1 MVSPISVLK
10 NIFGY
15 GAFRRGQEEII
26 NKIIAGS
33 DALAIMPT
41 GAGKSLCYQI
51 PAIVGGGV
59 AVIVSPLISLM
70 KDQVDALCQ
79 NGVSAASI
87 NSSMEWE
94 EVSEILARVRSGNLS
109 LLYIAP
115 ERLEGEGFLNFFRSA
130 EPSLVVV
137 DEAHC
142 VSQWGHDFRPSYLN
156 IAPAIAS
163 LAKRP
168 AVAAFTATATPAVR
182 DDIIRQLA
190 LQEPFVITTG
200 FDRENLFF
208 QVEHPADKNDFML
221 DYVKKNKDVS
231 GIIYCST
238 RKTVETVCAKLCL
251 NGIKAVRYHAGL
263 IDAERKSSQE
273 AFIYDR
279 ADVMWRQTP
288 LAWALINQT
297 CVTCFTTTCLQIWT
311 PTTKKR
317 DVPAET
323 GCLPSVYCSSEP
335 KTL

>member
-130 EPSLVVV
+130 
-137 DEAHC
+137 
-142 VSQWGHDFRPSYLN
+142 
-156 IAPAIAS
+156 
-163 LAKRP
+163 
-168 AVAAFTATATPAVR
+168 
-182 DDIIRQLA
+182 
-190 LQEPFVITTG
+190 
-200 FDRENLFF
+200 
-208 QVEHPADKNDFML
+208 
-221 DYVKKNKDVS
+221 
-231 GIIYCST
+231 
-238 RKTVETVCAKLCL
+238 
-251 NGIKAVRYHAGL
+251 
-263 IDAERKSSQE
+263 
-273 AFIYDR
+273 
-279 ADVMWRQTP
+279 
-288 LAWALINQT
+288 
-297 CVTCFTTTCLQIWT
+297 
-311 PTTKKR
+311 
-317 DVPAET
+317 
-323 GCLPSVYCSSEP
+323 
-335 KTL
+335 